1 MILRFLP
8 LLLAAATAGA
18 AGPSSVLFIGNSYTA
33 ANGGLG
39 LHLGEFYASA
49 NPGQRI
55 ESGEITAG
63 GATLENHWA
72 NPAVIDALTG
82 GLWDIAVMQEQ
93 STRPVTDPLL
103 MYAYADSLGDLAAA
117 SGTAPAFLM
126 TWARRSDPEML
137 GDLSAAYSWAAGL
150 SGALVIPAGDAF
162 RRSEMENPDILLYEP
177 DDSHPSPHGT
187 YLTVCVLYA
196 VIWEDSPV
204 GVEYVS
210 DPSISPSERLAL
222 QGTAWR
228 TWLGRSGNSG
238 DSETGLP

>member
-1 MILRFLP
+1 MLR
-8 LLLAAATAGA
+8 LLLLSMAAIA
-18 AGPSSVLFIGNSYTA
+18 APADPSSVLFIGNSYTA
-33 ANGGLG
+33 ANGGLA

-49 NPGQRI
+49 RPGQRI
-55 ESGEITAG
+55 ETGEITAG

-72 NPAVIDALTG
+72 NPAVIEALAG
-82 GLWDIAVMQEQ
+82 GRWDVAVMQEQ

-126 TWARRSDPEML
+126 TWARRNDPEML

-150 SGALVIPAGDAF
+150 SGALVAPAGEAF

-177 DDSHPSPHGT
+177 DDSHPSRHGT
-187 YLTVCVLYA
+187 YLAVCVLYTFL
-196 VIWEDSPV
+196 WEDSPV

-210 DPSISPSERLAL
+210 DPSISPSERLAI
-222 QGTAWR
+222 QWTAWR
-228 TWLGRSGNSG
+228 TWLAWSANSG
-238 DSETGLP
+238 DRETVPP